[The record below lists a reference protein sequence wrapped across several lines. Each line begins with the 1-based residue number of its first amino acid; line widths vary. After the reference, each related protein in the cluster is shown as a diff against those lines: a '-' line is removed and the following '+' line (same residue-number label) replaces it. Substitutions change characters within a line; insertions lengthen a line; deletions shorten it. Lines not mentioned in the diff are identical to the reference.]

1 MNQICAKVY
10 YLITT
15 GEVLFS
21 TAEIEGYVSDTTK
34 EQYIE
39 AYPQLQGK
47 TTDEIDFIELPYG
60 TLVST
65 FTPNVKSMSVDVT
78 NKTLNIVNY
87 TQDELNAMQQQAQQ
101 TQTINNRISDISN
114 YLNLQGDSSISNVEN
129 AIIQNQMTD
138 IENGDI

>member
-21 TAEIEGYVSDTTK
+21 TAEIEGYVPDTTK